1 LLTNPFLT
9 INHVSHHYIQGRQ
22 RLDILTHIDL
32 QLFPGQ
38 TLALLGKSGSGK
50 TTLLNI
56 AGLLERPCF
65 GDIVIDGHST
75 NTLNDEKRSAM
86 RRKYL
91 GFVYQF
97 HFLINDF
104 SALENLVLA
113 QLIDPSKKKKQCVE
127 KAKILLEKLGLGH
140 RLNHF
145 PKQLSGGEQQRVA
158 IARSLINDPLFVLA
172 DEPTGNLDPHTAD
185 IVFDQFRQLVYQQK
199 TCALIATH
207 DENLAKKMDGIV
219 QIHEGTLQWI
229 K

>member
-1 LLTNPFLT
+1 MLSKPFLI
-9 INHVSHHYIQGRQ
+9 INDLSHHYIQGRQ
-22 RLDILTHIDL
+22 RLDILMHINL
-32 QLFPGQ
+32 HLFPGQ
-38 TLALLGKSGSGK
+38 TIALLGKSGSGK

-56 AGLLERPCF
+56 AGLLERPSF
-65 GDIVIDGHST
+65 GDIVIDGRST
-75 NTLNDEKRSAM
+75 STFNDEQRSAM

-104 SALENLVLA
+104 NALENLTLA
-113 QLIDPSKKKKQCVE
+113 QLIDPSKKKKDCIE
-127 KAKILLEKLGLGH
+127 KAKNLLEKLGLGH

-158 IARSLINDPLFVLA
+158 IARSLINDPLLILA

-185 IVFDQFRQLVYQQK
+185 IVFDQFRQLVHQRK

-207 DENLAKKMDGIV
+207 DENIAQKMDRIV